1 MNIICTIC
9 AKSNSIG
16 LKNKN
21 LKKISGKPLINYTL
35 DHAKKINIFNDL
47 IISTDS
53 KKIENICLKEG
64 FFSIGMRP
72 KHLSNSTVSKINVIR
87 HAVHRYEKLTNKSAD
102 IIVDLDITSPLR
114 NNSDILKS
122 LEIFKKNNSNNLFSV
137 CKSRKNPYFNM
148 IEINKKKVSLVK
160 SKNKR
165 IYSRQKAPSVYEMNA
180 SIYIWKRSC
189 LFSKNPLFNKK
200 TNIYEMPFNRSIDID
215 DINDFNYVKFLMDK
229 TK

>member
-9 AKSNSIG
+9 AKSNSSG

-21 LKKISGKPLINYTL
+21 LKNINGNPLIKYTL
-35 DHAKKINIFNDL
+35 TQAKKIKTFNDI

-64 FFSIGMRP
+64 LFSIGLRP

-87 HAVHRYEKLTNKSAD
+87 HAIRKYEKLTNKFAD

-114 NNSDILKS
+114 NYSDLLNSLDK
-122 LEIFKKNNSNNLFSV
+122 FKKTKANNLFSV

-148 IEINKKKVSLVK
+148 IEIKNKKISLVK
-160 SKNKR
+160 KKNRR
-165 IYSRQKAPSVYEMNA
+165 IFSRQKAPLVYEMNA

-189 LFSKNPLFNKK
+189 LFSDNPLFNSK
-200 TNIYEMPFNRSIDID
+200 TNIYVMPFNRSIDID
-215 DINDFNYVKFLMDK
+215 DINDFNYVEFLMSK
-229 TK
+229 NK

>member
-21 LKKISGKPLINYTL
+21 LKKIYGKPLINYTL
-35 DHAKKINIFNDL
+35 DHAKKMKIFNDV

-64 FFSIGMRP
+64 LFSIGMRP
-72 KHLSNSTVSKINVIR
+72 KHLSNSAVSKINVIR
-87 HAVHRYEKLTNKSAD
+87 HAVHRYEKLTNKTTD

-114 NNSDILKS
+114 NNSDLLKS
-122 LEIFKKNNSNNLFSV
+122 IEIFKKTKSNNLFSV

-148 IEINKKKVSLVK
+148 IEIHKNKVSLVK

-165 IYSRQKAPSVYEMNA
+165 IYSRQKAPLVYEMNA

-189 LFSKNPLFNKK
+189 LFSKNPLFNRK

-215 DINDFNYVKFLMDK
+215 DINDFNYVKFLMNK